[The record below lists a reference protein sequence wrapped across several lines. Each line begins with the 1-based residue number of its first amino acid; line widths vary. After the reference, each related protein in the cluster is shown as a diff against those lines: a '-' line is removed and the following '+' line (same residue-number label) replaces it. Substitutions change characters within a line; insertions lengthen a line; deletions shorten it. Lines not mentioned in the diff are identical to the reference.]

1 MSRFSWN
8 TIPVLTT
15 SRLRLRALEKSDQ
28 DALFQIY
35 GDPEVM
41 QFASDPAFPNISYI
55 EQMLAS
61 INTLFEQHQSVEW
74 GITLKDANQ
83 VIGTCGF
90 HSFTPDTQ
98 AAEIGCLLRRLY
110 WGQGLMHEALSTL
123 IPWGLEQFGL
133 DTLYAD
139 IDEPNLRSR
148 KLFQR
153 LGFQLDQEHSLLLT
167 LKRADWK
174 Q

>member
-1 MSRFSWN
+1 
-8 TIPVLTT
+8 
-15 SRLRLRALEKSDQ
+15 LE
-28 DALFQIY
+28 
-35 GDPEVM
+35 
-41 QFASDPAFPNISYI
+41 
-55 EQMLAS
+55 
-61 INTLFEQHQSVEW
+61 
-74 GITLKDANQ
+74 
-83 VIGTCGF
+83 
-90 HSFTPDTQ
+90 
-98 AAEIGCLLRRLY
+98 R
-110 WGQGLMHEALSTL
+110 
-123 IPWGLEQFGL
+123 FGL